1 MLKIEGKEVVFSG
14 FTVFEDGEGRD
25 ISLDEIIELQKEGY
39 VMKVEL
45 VKPEK
50 VKELFFRILK
60 GKYDIVIGTSPP
72 LTHNFFAL
80 KAAKLSGAKF
90 ILDAKDDGYF
100 LSNLDMK
107 KRSFKFRIYSLLR
120 SLTYNFRI

>member
-1 MLKIEGKEVVFSG
+1 MLKSEGKEVVFSG

-50 VKELFFRILK
+50 VKELFFRIDTLEEK
-60 GKYDIVIGTSPP
+60 WKI
-72 LTHNFFAL
+72 
-80 KAAKLSGAKF
+80 
-90 ILDAKDDGYF
+90 
-100 LSNLDMK
+100 
-107 KRSFKFRIYSLLR
+107 
-120 SLTYNFRI
+120 